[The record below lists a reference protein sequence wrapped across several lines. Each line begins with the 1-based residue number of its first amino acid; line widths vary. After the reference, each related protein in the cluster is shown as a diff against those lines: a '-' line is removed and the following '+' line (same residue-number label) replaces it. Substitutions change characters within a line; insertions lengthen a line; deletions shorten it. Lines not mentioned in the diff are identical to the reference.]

1 MAKLKT
7 ISLFTGIGGLDFGF
21 EEAGFETRLA
31 LEIDRHCC
39 RTIRL
44 NRSWEVIEGDINEV
58 SSATFSIARGCV
70 R

>member
-31 LEIDRHCC
+31 VELDRFCC
-39 RTIRL
+39 QTLRL
-44 NRSWEVIEGDINEV
+44 NRSWEVIGRHQQ
-58 SSATFSIARGCV
+58 SCV
-70 R
+70 RGGA